1 MMALDSIMGVWII
14 ASVISASPEVQN
26 AENKQT
32 LGSIVTFSQ
41 TETIFSKTACNK
53 PKYELHAKD
62 QDADDHMKITCLDHA
77 ELVFPNLYS
86 IDEQH
91 IRAKIEG
98 INYEFYRYNQKQE
111 NERFLWS
118 LFRYKRKRAGS
129 MIALLDRRLSALLRH
144 RRVFRREATC

>member
-32 LGSIVTFSQ
+32 LGSIATFNQ
-41 TETIFSKTACNK
+41 NEATFGKTTCDK
-53 PKYELHAKD
+53 PKYVFHKKD
-62 QDADDHMKITCLDHA
+62 QDSDDHIKITCIDNA

-98 INYEFYRYNQKQE
+98 INYELYRYSQKQQ
-111 NERFLWS
+111 
-118 LFRYKRKRAGS
+118 K
-129 MIALLDRRLSALLRH
+129 
-144 RRVFRREATC
+144 

>member
-26 AENKQT
+26 VENKQT
-32 LGSIVTFSQ
+32 LGSIATFSQ
-41 TETIFSKTACNK
+41 TEATFGKTTCNK
-53 PKYELHAKD
+53 PKYVFHEKD
-62 QDADDHMKITCLDHA
+62 QDADDHIKITCIDQA

-98 INYEFYRYNQKQE
+98 INYELYRYSQKQQ
-111 NERFLWS
+111 
-118 LFRYKRKRAGS
+118 K
-129 MIALLDRRLSALLRH
+129 
-144 RRVFRREATC
+144 